1 VLSLLRLNEISSG
14 QIFIDEQDISLVPPS
29 EIRQRISCLSQEPF
43 LFPGTIKQNADPL
56 NVVSSTEII
65 DALQSVGVW
74 GSLTTSYGITGEEL
88 LESNLDESVLSQ
100 GHKQLFCLARA
111 LLKTSKILILDEPTS
126 RYVHVHVHVN

>member
-1 VLSLLRLNEISSG
+1 MLSLLRLNEISSG

-74 GSLTTSYGITGEEL
+74 GSLTTSYGSTGEEL

-126 RYVHVHVHVN
+126 RYVHVHVN